1 MLANGL
7 RRRGHQVR
15 VVTQTPAAGADSAK
29 PPSADLDVVRLPSAA
44 RLLHELRWSEVVL
57 QSNFSLRLAWP
68 LICGLVSRP
77 WVVVHH
83 TPIARPSG
91 RRILRDRLKLQLV
104 NKARCYSVSSYL
116 AAATP
121 APSQP
126 LPNPYDDQV
135 FCLLEG
141 VQRNRDLIFAG
152 RLVPAKG
159 VDVLLRALHLLKLEG
174 LEPRLSVVGDGP
186 ERVTLEQ
193 LALELGLNAQV
204 QFLGGQGAAALARLL
219 NEHHL
224 LIVPSRAAPP
234 EALGIV
240 ALEGIA
246 CGCGVIAAAQGGLP
260 EAVGDCGVTFKSES
274 SADLAARIRELLR
287 SPERRTRLLQ
297 HREAHLHRFRLEQ
310 VLSEYE
316 RVLDE
321 ATSAHQLHQSRG
333 TAKADARAAYGERA

>member
-7 RRRGHQVR
+7 RRRGHHVR
-15 VVTQTPAAGADSAK
+15 VITQTPAAAADSAK
-29 PPSADLDVVRLPSAA
+29 PPCADLDVVRTPSAA
-44 RLLHELRWSEVVL
+44 RLLRELRWSEVVL

-68 LICGLVSRP
+68 LIGGLVSRP

-104 NKARCYSVSSYL
+104 NKARCYSVSNYL

-126 LPNPYDDQV
+126 LPNPFDDQV
-135 FCLLEG
+135 FCQLEG

-159 VDVLLRALHLLKLEG
+159 VDVLLRALRLLKLDG
-174 LEPRLSVVGDGP
+174 LEPRLSIVGDGP
-186 ERVTLEQ
+186 ERGSLEK
-193 LALELGLNAQV
+193 LVLDLDLNAQV
-204 QFLGGQGAAALARLL
+204 QFLGRQGAAMLARLL
-219 NEHHL
+219 NEHQL

-260 EAVGDCGVTFKSES
+260 EAIGDCGVTFESES
-274 SADLAARIRELLR
+274 SEELAARIRELLH
-287 SPERRTRLLQ
+287 SPERRARLLE
-297 HREAHLHRFRLEQ
+297 HREAHLQRFRLEQ

-321 ATSAHQLHQSRG
+321 AISVHQGDQSRG
-333 TAKADARAAYGERA
+333 TGNADARTAYGERA